1 MGGSRCDR
9 HARLGKSSKRVSD
22 PVHTCAGAHACP
34 CAVTPLRTQS
44 GLLWICA
51 NVRFNWK
58 PPDPSAVAGPWG
70 TQQRGRG
77 ESAHHS
83 GLSRAWRLRPPL
95 NGFTSERPFVP
106 PRSGFESLRKTAN
119 NLARRSHSGSSNV
132 LHPTEI
138 KAGSVGHSLCNK
150 STWVELLTRKGL
162 VLHARGPGH
171 THVLQFCKMS
181 LGRRSHF
188 LLFPILAH
196 FSKLTTYDS
205 PKDQISSC

>member
-1 MGGSRCDR
+1 MG
-9 HARLGKSSKRVSD
+9 HAHLGKSSKHVSD
-22 PVHTCAGAHACP
+22 TEHTCAGAHECP

-51 NVRFNWK
+51 NVRFNWNHQI
-58 PPDPSAVAGPWG
+58 PLLWPGLGGQSRGDVASG
-70 TQQRGRG
+70 
-77 ESAHHS
+77 HHS
-83 GLSRAWRLRPPL
+83 TVSLLNAHSCRLYLFLKAWGKLQQSIRL
-95 NGFTSERPFVP
+95 
-106 PRSGFESLRKTAN
+106 
-119 NLARRSHSGSSNV
+119 HSGSSNV

-138 KAGSVGHSLCNK
+138 KAGIVGHSLCNK
-150 STWVELLTRKGL
+150 STWTDLLTKKGL

-196 FSKLTTYDS
+196 SSELTTYDS
-205 PKDQISSC
+205 PTDQINSSC